1 MWAHSCAF
9 ESASKRLSSTIRKV
23 LARRKHRVTDVIWL
37 KLDPELSERRMQPF
51 TSVGNL
57 LDVQLTEFQPF
68 SSRLTHS
75 LVLVPP
81 SFYFLLFSLSMIF
94 IVWLL
99 NIPSSFLLIFHDLC
113 ASAFLQG
120 SSNEFHKFC
129 IDSIWSR
136 VPFTFLVHRQTESIK
151 NLFEATH
158 IN

>member
-75 LVLVPP
+75 LVLVLP
-81 SFYFLLFSLSMIF
+81 SSYFLLFSLSMIF

-99 NIPSSFLLIFHDLC
+99 NIPRSFLFIFHDLC
-113 ASAFLQG
+113 AFLHG

-129 IDSIWSR
+129 IHSIRSR
-136 VPFTFLVHRQTESIK
+136 VSFTFLVHRQTESIK